1 MLPVMTNRQLRELG
15 YPAFAFNQAIEATRK
30 AELAQQDINKTVKI
44 LETAVSKMKEFNSKV
59 NSELSRID
67 GVNWKE
73 NALKHQNELDEID
86 KKANEIIE
94 TINNY
99 KSHHNELMIQ
109 LINYKKEKLQTQKML
124 KFCWISTTCLFVVVL
139 LLIIQIVFNVIK
151 QFLNIN
157 IFRHVKKLICF
168 FWTIY

>member
-1 MLPVMTNRQLRELG
+1 
-15 YPAFAFNQAIEATRK
+15 
-30 AELAQQDINKTVKI
+30 
-44 LETAVSKMKEFNSKV
+44 MKEFNSKV